1 MLFRKLISAF
11 TNKYSFR
18 TNLLIKLPS
27 FTSIIVLEVTKN
39 ALKHKIFRYNSLTFP
54 NIILL
59 EENVLFYEI
68 ECRLLNID
76 IDGSK

>member
-1 MLFRKLISAF
+1 MLLRKLISAF

-27 FTSIIVLEVTKN
+27 FTIVTKN
-39 ALKHKIFRYNSLTFP
+39 LLKHKIFRYNSLTFP

-59 EENVLFYEI
+59 EENVLFHEI
-68 ECRLLNID
+68 ECRCSVKLHKHI
-76 IDGSK
+76 IVVC